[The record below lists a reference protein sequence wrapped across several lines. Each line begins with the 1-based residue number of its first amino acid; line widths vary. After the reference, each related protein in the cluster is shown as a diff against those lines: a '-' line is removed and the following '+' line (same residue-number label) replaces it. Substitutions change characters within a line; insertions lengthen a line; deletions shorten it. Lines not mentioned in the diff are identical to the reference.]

1 MKADSV
7 TVIAANWHV
16 LPPLSFSE
24 ESYNVTDYSLRDQLL
39 VESCDNEELN
49 SSPGK
54 TTSTMLYSRQSSATH
69 LFTLTVLSNHA
80 NEKVDMLLGAE
91 TQ

>member
-1 MKADSV
+1 M
-7 TVIAANWHV
+7 
-16 LPPLSFSE
+16 
-24 ESYNVTDYSLRDQLL
+24 

-80 NEKVDMLLGAE
+80 NEKVDMLLGVE